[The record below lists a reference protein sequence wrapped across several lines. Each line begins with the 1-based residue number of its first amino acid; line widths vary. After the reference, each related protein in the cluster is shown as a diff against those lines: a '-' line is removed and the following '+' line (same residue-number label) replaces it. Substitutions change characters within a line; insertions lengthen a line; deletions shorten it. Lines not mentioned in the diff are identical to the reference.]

1 MALPRFKEE
10 DRFTYADYQA
20 WYDDQRW
27 ELIDGE
33 AFCMS
38 PGSNR
43 LHQKWLGELHHQIA
57 NYLEAR
63 PCEVYLAP
71 FDVRL
76 QDLPDAS
83 DEDTITVVQPDIMV
97 VCDRDKLDDRS
108 IKGTPDLVVEII
120 SPSTAKRDITV
131 KHQLYQ
137 RHGVKEYWLLYPN
150 DRTLLVY
157 KLSEE
162 GRYAQPKVFGEGD
175 VVPAPLL
182 GELVIDMGKV
192 FRMQEGQL

>member
-1 MALPRFKEE
+1 
-10 DRFTYADYQA
+10 
-20 WYDDQRW
+20 
-27 ELIDGE
+27 
-33 AFCMS
+33 
-38 PGSNR
+38 
-43 LHQKWLGELHHQIA
+43 
-57 NYLEAR
+57 
-63 PCEVYLAP
+63 
-71 FDVRL
+71 
-76 QDLPDAS
+76 
-83 DEDTITVVQPDIMV
+83 
-97 VCDRDKLDDRS
+97 
-108 IKGTPDLVVEII
+108 VVEII

-175 VVPAPLL
+175 VVPVPLL

-192 FRMQEGQL
+192 FRV

>member
-1 MALPRFKEE
+1 MALPEFKVE
-10 DRFTYADYQA
+10 DRFTYADYLT
-20 WYDDQRW
+20 WDDNQRW

-38 PGSNR
+38 PGPSR
-43 LHQKWLGELHHQIA
+43 LHQKWLGELYRQIA
-57 NYLEAR
+57 NYLEER

-76 QDLPDAS
+76 QDLPGVS
-83 DEDTITVVQPDIMV
+83 DEGTLTVVQPDIMV
-97 VCDRDKLDDRS
+97 VCDLDKLDDRG
-108 IKGTPDLVVEII
+108 IKGAPDLVVEII

-137 RHGVKEYWLLYPN
+137 RYGVKEYWLLYPN

-162 GRYAQPKVFGEGD
+162 GRYSQPMVFGEGD
-175 VVPAPLL
+175 IVPVPLL
-182 GELVIDMGKV
+182 GDLFIDMGKV
-192 FRMQEGQL
+192 FRM

>member
-1 MALPRFKEE
+1 MALPKFKED
-10 DRFTYADYQA
+10 DRFTYADYLT
-20 WYDDQRW
+20 WDDDQRW

-38 PGSNR
+38 PGPSR
-43 LHQKWLGELHHQIA
+43 LHQKWLGELHRQFA
-57 NYLEAR
+57 NYLEER

-76 QDLPDAS
+76 QDLPGAS
-83 DEDTITVVQPDIMV
+83 DEGTLTVVQPDIMV
-97 VCDRDKLDDRS
+97 VCDLDKLDDRG
-108 IKGTPDLVVEII
+108 IKGAPDLVVEII

-137 RHGVKEYWLLYPN
+137 RYGVKEYWLLYPN

-162 GRYAQPKVFGEGD
+162 GRYSQPMVFGEGD
-175 VVPAPLL
+175 IVPVPLL
-182 GELVIDMGKV
+182 GDMFIDMGKV
-192 FRMQEGQL
+192 FRM

>member
-1 MALPRFKEE
+1 MALPKFKEE
-10 DRFTYADYQA
+10 DRFTYADYLT
-20 WYDDQRW
+20 WDDDQRW

-38 PGSNR
+38 PGPNR
-43 LHQKWLGELHHQIA
+43 LHQKWLGELHRQIA
-57 NYLEAR
+57 NYLEER

-76 QDLPDAS
+76 QNLPDAS
-83 DEDTITVVQPDIMV
+83 DENTITVVQPDIMV
-97 VCDRDKLDDRS
+97 VCDRDKLDDRG
-108 IKGTPDLVVEII
+108 IKGAPDLVVEII

-175 VVPAPLL
+175 VVPVPLL
-182 GELVIDMGKV
+182 GDLVIDMGKV
-192 FRMQEGQL
+192 FRV

>member
-1 MALPRFKEE
+1 MALSKFKEE
-10 DRFTYADYQA
+10 DRFTYADYLT
-20 WYDDQRW
+20 WDDDQRW

-38 PGSNR
+38 PGPNR
-43 LHQKWLGELHHQIA
+43 LHQKWLGELHRQIA
-57 NYLEAR
+57 NYLEER

-76 QDLPDAS
+76 QNLPDAS

-97 VCDRDKLDDRS
+97 VCDRDKLDDRG
-108 IKGTPDLVVEII
+108 IKGAPDLVVEII

-175 VVPAPLL
+175 VVPVPLL

-192 FRMQEGQL
+192 FRV

>member
-1 MALPRFKEE
+1 MSLPKFTEE
-10 DRFTYADYQA
+10 DRFTYADYLT
-20 WYDDQRW
+20 WDDEQRW

-38 PGSNR
+38 PGPSRVKKKNI
-43 LHQKWLGELHHQIA
+43 GEMYRQIA
-57 NYLEAR
+57 NYLEER
-63 PCEVYLAP
+63 SCEVYLAP

-97 VCDRDKLDDRS
+97 VCDRDKLDDRG
-108 IKGTPDLVVEII
+108 IKGAPDLVVEII

-162 GRYAQPKVFGEGD
+162 GIYAQPKVFGEGD
-175 VVPAPLL
+175 VVPVPLL
-182 GELVIDMGKV
+182 GDLVIDMGKV
-192 FRMQEGQL
+192 FRL

>member
-1 MALPRFKEE
+1 MALPKFKED
-10 DRFTYADYQA
+10 DRFTYADYLT
-20 WYDDQRW
+20 WDDDQRW

-38 PGSNR
+38 PVPSR
-43 LHQKWLGELHHQIA
+43 LHQKWLGELHRQIA
-57 NYLEAR
+57 NYLEER

-76 QDLPDAS
+76 QDLPGAS
-83 DEDTITVVQPDIMV
+83 DEGTLTVVQPDIMV
-97 VCDRDKLDDRS
+97 VCDLAKLDDRG
-108 IKGTPDLVVEII
+108 IKGAPDLVVEII
-120 SPSTAKRDITV
+120 SPSTAKREITV

-137 RHGVKEYWLLYPN
+137 RYGVKEYWLLYPN

-162 GRYAQPKVFGEGD
+162 GRYSQPMVFGEGD
-175 VVPAPLL
+175 IVPVPLL
-182 GELVIDMGKV
+182 GDLFIDMGKV
-192 FRMQEGQL
+192 FRM

>member
-1 MALPRFKEE
+1 MSLPKLKEE
-10 DRFTYADYQA
+10 DRFTYADYLT
-20 WYDDQRW
+20 WSDDQRW

-38 PGSNR
+38 PGPNR
-43 LHQKWLGELHHQIA
+43 IHQKWLGELHRQIA
-57 NYLEAR
+57 NYLEESQ
-63 PCEVYLAP
+63 CEVYIAP

-83 DEDTITVVQPDIMV
+83 DESTITVVQPDLMV
-97 VCDRDKLDDRS
+97 VCDRDKLDDRG
-108 IKGTPDLVVEII
+108 IKGAPDFVVEII

-131 KHQLYQ
+131 KPQLYQ

-150 DRTLLVY
+150 DKTLLVY

-162 GRYAQPKVFGEGD
+162 GKYAQPEVFGEGEL
-175 VVPAPLL
+175 VPVPLL
-182 GELVIDMGKV
+182 GDLVIDMGKV
-192 FRMQEGQL
+192 FRL

>member
-1 MALPRFKEE
+1 MALPKFKED
-10 DRFTYADYQA
+10 DRFTYADYLT
-20 WYDDQRW
+20 WDDDQRW

-38 PGSNR
+38 PGPSR
-43 LHQKWLGELHHQIA
+43 LHQKWLGELHRQIA
-57 NYLEAR
+57 NYLEER

-76 QDLPDAS
+76 QDLPGAS
-83 DEDTITVVQPDIMV
+83 DEGTLTVVQPDIMV
-97 VCDRDKLDDRS
+97 VCDLDKLDDRG
-108 IKGTPDLVVEII
+108 IKGAPDLVVEII

-137 RHGVKEYWLLYPN
+137 RYGVKEYWLLYPN

-162 GRYAQPKVFGEGD
+162 GRYSQPMVFGEGD
-175 VVPAPLL
+175 IVPVPLL
-182 GELVIDMGKV
+182 GDLVIDMGKV
-192 FRMQEGQL
+192 FRM